1 MMEADTYIGIGDIFT
16 KVIITLWNFIIQI
29 IPNLFRKFQ
38 MTIDGLYIGIQMLK
52 SAMMGLLRILFSEIL
67 IHAKW
72 QSLYVESI
80 RMDNCIIM
88 NKEKGV
94 QK

>member
-1 MMEADTYIGIGDIFT
+1 MEADTYIGIGDIFI

-52 SAMMGLLRILFSEIL
+52 SATMGLLRILFSETL
-67 IHAKW
+67 IHAK
-72 QSLYVESI
+72 
-80 RMDNCIIM
+80 
-88 NKEKGV
+88 
-94 QK
+94 

>member
-1 MMEADTYIGIGDIFT
+1 MMEADTYIGIGDTFT

-52 SAMMGLLRILFSEIL
+52 SAMMELLRILFSGTL
-67 IHAKW
+67 IHAK
-72 QSLYVESI
+72 
-80 RMDNCIIM
+80 
-88 NKEKGV
+88 
-94 QK
+94 

>member
-1 MMEADTYIGIGDIFT
+1 MEADIYIGIGDIFT

-52 SAMMGLLRILFSEIL
+52 SEMMGLLWILFSETLIL
-67 IHAKW
+67 AK
-72 QSLYVESI
+72 
-80 RMDNCIIM
+80 
-88 NKEKGV
+88 
-94 QK
+94 

>member
-52 SAMMGLLRILFSEIL
+52 SATMGLLWILFSETL
-67 IHAKW
+67 IHAK
-72 QSLYVESI
+72 
-80 RMDNCIIM
+80 
-88 NKEKGV
+88 
-94 QK
+94 

>member
-1 MMEADTYIGIGDIFT
+1 MEADTYIGIGDIFT

-52 SAMMGLLRILFSEIL
+52 SEMMGLLWILFSETL
-67 IHAKW
+67 IHAK
-72 QSLYVESI
+72 
-80 RMDNCIIM
+80 
-88 NKEKGV
+88 
-94 QK
+94 